1 MPAPV
6 NPYLYLPMEIASRE
20 LDSRLL
26 ITLFAAK
33 SGMDVVIGQKWL
45 LQKNVKTTKPG
56 VWLFKTLTV
65 RDGEA
70 MKSLTDAGHRVSA
83 IDEEMPGLGEGCEN
97 LRWVNDQTVS
107 RCETIFC
114 LGERHRRAMVEMYPD
129 QAEKMTIAGNPRW
142 DVMRPELRGLFAEEV
157 ARFRKEHAPF
167 ILINTNVGLMNSA
180 KGTADQLVDKLAK
193 AGKVDLSQPDDKKF
207 IDDLKA
213 FESANFDAVPGLIK
227 RLLAEFPDHN
237 VVLRPH
243 PTEKLEPYQAA
254 IDGNP
259 RARIVREGSAA
270 PWIAASDGMI
280 HTSCTT
286 ATEAFALGV
295 NTVCYQTAPSSFHE
309 YFLSGSLSDVATN
322 EDEVIGAMRN
332 IVDTG
337 KGSANDPEKTKTFHY
352 NFAAQ
357 SGPFAAEVIVGEAQK
372 KMKSDAEPWKPG
384 LFFKRWNW
392 RTEYQKRV
400 MPDYAPEVIETRL
413 NVLAKTMG
421 EHDLALDVRRCGRGI
436 YHVRR
441 KP

>member
-1 MPAPV
+1 MPAQV

-26 ITLFAAK
+26 ITLFAIK
-33 SGMDVVIGQKWL
+33 RGMDVVIGQKWL
-45 LQKNVKTTKPG
+45 LQKNVRQAAPG

-65 RDGEA
+65 RDGQA
-70 MKSLTDAGHRVSA
+70 MKAMTDAGHRVTA

-97 LRWVNDQTVS
+97 LRWVNDETVS

-129 QAEKMTIAGNPRW
+129 QADKMTIAGNPRW

-157 ARFRKEHAPF
+157 EAFRRAHAPF
-167 ILINTNVGLMNSA
+167 ILINTNIGLMNSA

-213 FESANFDAVPGLIK
+213 FESANFEVVPGLIK

-243 PTEKLEPYQAA
+243 PTEKLEAYEAA
-254 IDGNP
+254 IKGDP

-309 YFLSGSLSDVATN
+309 YFLSGSLSGVATN
-322 EDEVIGAMRN
+322 EDEVIAEMRC
-332 IVDTG
+332 IVETG
-337 KGSANDPEKTKTFHY
+337 NGSANDPAKEKTFHY

-357 SGPFAAEVIVGEAQK
+357 QGPFAAEMIVDAIAQK
-372 KMKSDAEPWKPG
+372 MEPDAAPWRPG
-384 LFFKRWNW
+384 LLFKRWNL

-400 MPDYAPEVIETRL
+400 MPNYEPETIASRL
-413 NVLAKTMG
+413 KVLAKTMG
-421 EHDLALDVRRCGRGI
+421 EDALEIDVRRTGRGL

-441 KP
+441 A